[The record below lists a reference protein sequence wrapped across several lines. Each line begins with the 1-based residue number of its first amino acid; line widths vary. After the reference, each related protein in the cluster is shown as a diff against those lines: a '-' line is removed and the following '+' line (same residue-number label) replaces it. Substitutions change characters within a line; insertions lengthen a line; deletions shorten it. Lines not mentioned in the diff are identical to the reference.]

1 MKFIVDAQLP
11 FGLCRWLKVRG
22 SEAHYGP
29 DLFSGD
35 EDDAVIARYAAE
47 HQLIVVSKD
56 RDLSISSRVTATEF
70 CGCAAV
76 TSLTPVS
83 TSGSTRVGRSLR
95 RNSTLASAL

>member
-1 MKFIVDAQLP
+1 
-11 FGLCRWLKVRG
+11 LKERG

-56 RDLSISSRVTATEF
+56 RDFVDLQSRYGNRVLWLR
-70 CGCAAV
+70 CGNILNARLYSWLDERWPELAAELDAGERLV
-76 TSLTPVS
+76 IA
-83 TSGSTRVGRSLR
+83 RS
-95 RNSTLASAL
+95 A